1 MGFFIEETSVKLR
14 FNMTKFSVLVLA
26 SVLLIG
32 CATGAPQRG
41 RPSAGDRVGRID
53 KNAKPDEEVKQQPSA
68 SAGESTPDVP
78 DRPTLFGLALPPA
91 IAGFGAENNTPWR
104 PFGGLL
110 ANGAIGA
117 PGAGLASVLGGPLTN
132 APLTNSPLT
141 NAPSAA
147 GIGNGQAGGA
157 DGGPAVGTGT
167 ATVDAGPNGFGLALG
182 IGGAIDTPFGTHT
195 FGQGNAAAIAGPS
208 LPFLPTV

>member
-1 MGFFIEETSVKLR
+1 
-14 FNMTKFSVLVLA
+14 MTKFSVLVLA

-110 ANGAIGA
+110 ANGA
-117 PGAGLASVLGGPLTN
+117 
-132 APLTNSPLT
+132 
-141 NAPSAA
+141 
-147 GIGNGQAGGA
+147 
-157 DGGPAVGTGT
+157 TGT

-195 FGQGNAAAIAGPS
+195 F
-208 LPFLPTV
+208 

>member
-78 DRPTLFGLALPPA
+78 DRPRL
-91 IAGFGAENNTPWR
+91 
-104 PFGGLL
+104 FGGLL

-132 APLTNSPLT
+132 APLTNSPLTNSPLT